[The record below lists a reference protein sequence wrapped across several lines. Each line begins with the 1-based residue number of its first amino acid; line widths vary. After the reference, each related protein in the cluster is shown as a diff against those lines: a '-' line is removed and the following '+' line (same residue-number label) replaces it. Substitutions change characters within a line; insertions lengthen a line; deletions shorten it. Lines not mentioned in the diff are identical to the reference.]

1 MTKESAHHKE
11 AIVPAQGAMA
21 GILYNDGHFY
31 CHPAL
36 P

>member
-11 AIVPAQGAMA
+11 ATAPAQGATA